1 MSFDRSKLKRTK
13 AIALYKQFVLYQFRE
28 VGMFLLEMDGSLKS
42 KISDIE
48 DFAKTMIDSSDSEDT
63 RSELIDN
70 LLEERYQLDTTF
82 KQMLFNSS
90 FISAFAMF
98 ENGIQ
103 GMARHSLGDKFE
115 IRKSN
120 IIVSYKKDIEKAFRV
135 ELDFGLWA
143 EILNYREARN
153 RLVHSSFQLTKQPE
167 SPMRPELRNF
177 LSRVGYIKY
186 KADDTLVITDRRFID
201 HFSNV
206 AEQYLKNAFDKVIP
220 LVKAVD

>member
-1 MSFDRSKLKRTK
+1 MAFDRSKLKRTK
-13 AIALYKQFVLYQFRE
+13 AIALYRQFVLYEFRE
-28 VGMFLLEMDGSLKS
+28 VGMFLLEMDSSLKS

-63 RSELIDN
+63 RIELIDN

-103 GMARHSLGDKFE
+103 GMARHSLAEKFE

-120 IIVSYKKDIEKAFRV
+120 IIGNYKKDVEKAFNV
-135 ELDFGLWA
+135 KLDFGLWA

-167 SPMRPELRNF
+167 SPMRQELRDF
-177 LSRVGYIKY
+177 LSRVGFIKY
-186 KADDTLVITDRRFID
+186 KADDAFVISDRRFIE
-201 HFSNV
+201 HFCNV
-206 AEQYLKNAFDKVIP
+206 AEQYLKQAFDKVIP
-220 LVKAVD
+220 LVKTAD

>member
-1 MSFDRSKLKRTK
+1 MAFDRSKIKRTK
-13 AIALYKQFVLYQFRE
+13 AIALYRQFVLYEFRE

-42 KISDIE
+42 KISDVE

-103 GMARHSLGDKFE
+103 GMARHSLAEKFDV
-115 IRKSN
+115 RKSN
-120 IIVSYKKDIEKAFRV
+120 IIVNYKKDVEKAFHV

-167 SPMRPELRNF
+167 SPMRQELRNF
-177 LSRVGYIKY
+177 LSRVGFVKC
-186 KADDTLVITDRRFID
+186 KADDTFVISDRRFIE
-201 HFSNV
+201 HFCNV
-206 AEQYLKNAFDKVIP
+206 AEKYLNQAFDKIIP
-220 LVKAVD
+220 LVKNVD